1 VEVRRRCFKLKIF
14 AFVRAQVQTASQ
26 FPMYRT
32 RGASEM
38 TTDNPQ
44 VPWTDEQ
51 WARANKVV
59 QEEASRARIAA
70 TFLPLLG
77 PLPGDTDFVRQE
89 VIRYYQFPPPPA
101 PPPPPPPFPQPIIL
115 GINDRPVIQ
124 LATLQVRVPVR
135 GAQMADPE
143 MTSVLALF
151 RRAANVVARLED
163 AVVFRGLVPDPLF
176 PPPPGFPPNRFA
188 PPINV
193 GPPPPQRV
201 WEITGGQ
208 VSRGLWAD
216 AVPWAQWVPMPPPP
230 ANRDTRLVRGVARA
244 IGRLEARGHFGPFA
258 VVLDGRLF
266 LVAQT
271 PTPNLVLPQDR
282 ILPFLGGGPLLR
294 SSTLNTAALIP
305 PPFPPLVFPSG
316 LVVALGGEPVELVIA
331 TDVCVQFL
339 QVTAE
344 PLFVFR
350 VCEKMA
356 LRIKEPGA
364 IMQMVLLP

>member
-1 VEVRRRCFKLKIF
+1 
-14 AFVRAQVQTASQ
+14 
-26 FPMYRT
+26 
-32 RGASEM
+32 M

-51 WARANKVV
+51 WARVNKVV
-59 QEEASRARIAA
+59 QEEASRARMAA

-89 VIRYYQFPPPPA
+89 VIQYQVAPPAWAA
-101 PPPPPPPFPQPIIL
+101 PPPPIPPPIIL
-115 GINDRPVIQ
+115 GIQDRPVIQ

-143 MTSVLALF
+143 MTSVLVLF
-151 RRAANVVARLED
+151 RRAANVLARLED
-163 AVVFRGLVPDPLF
+163 AVVFRGLVPDPVF
-176 PPPPGFPPNRFA
+176 PGQNRFA

-208 VSRGLWAD
+208 VSRGLRTNL
-216 AVPWAQWVPMPPPP
+216 VPPLAQWVIIPPGP
-230 ANRDTRLVRGVARA
+230 AASRDTRLVRGIASA

-258 VVLDGRLF
+258 VVLDQRLF
-266 LVAQT
+266 LVAET
-271 PTPNLVLPQDR
+271 PSPALVLPQDR

-294 SSTLNTAALIP
+294 SSTLDDWTG
-305 PPFPPLVFPSG
+305 V
-316 LVVALGGEPVELVIA
+316 VVALGGEPVELVVA

-339 QVTAE
+339 QVTAA

-364 IMQMVLLP
+364 IMQLFMQ

>member
-1 VEVRRRCFKLKIF
+1 
-14 AFVRAQVQTASQ
+14 
-26 FPMYRT
+26 
-32 RGASEM
+32 M

-51 WARANKVV
+51 WARVNKVV

-77 PLPGDTDFVRQE
+77 PLPGDTDFVREQL
-89 VIRYYQFPPPPA
+89 IQFALPPN
-101 PPPPPPPFPQPIIL
+101 IIL
-115 GINDRPVIQ
+115 GIQDRPVIQ

-151 RRAANVVARLED
+151 RRAANVLARLED
-163 AVVFRGLVPDPLF
+163 AVVFRGLVPNPLI
-176 PPPPGFPPNRFA
+176 PGGFA
-188 PPINV
+188 PPPLVAV
-193 GPPPPQRV
+193 GPPPPQTV

-208 VSRGLWAD
+208 LINGLWTI
-216 AVPWAQWVPMPPPP
+216 PLPLAQWVIMPWLP
-230 ANRDTRLVRGVARA
+230 ALNRDVRLVAGIAQA
-244 IGRLEARGHFGPFA
+244 IGLLEAGGHFGPFA
-258 VVLDGRLF
+258 VVLDQALF

-271 PTPNLVLPQDR
+271 PTANLVLPQDR

-294 SSTLNTAALIP
+294 SSTLDGP
-305 PPFPPLVFPSG
+305 PNMRNGV
-316 LVVALGGEPVELVIA
+316 VVALGGEPVELVIA

-344 PLFVFR
+344 PNFVFR

-356 LRIKEPGA
+356 LRIKEPEA
-364 IMQMVLLP
+364 IVRLLMW